1 MTFQYCFLAVG
12 LVASAFFCAL
22 LGAVPTQANDI
33 VLAFTGLL
41 SSERLSGIALI
52 VAELRFPRLI
62 LAMLTGGG
70 LAICGLVLQK
80 LTRNPLA
87 DPFLFGLSAGASSGA
102 VACIV
107 FNISIIG
114 IFSLPAFAFCG
125 AMLAQCMLHALTNQN
140 QWHPERVVLS
150 GLIVN
155 SLFSAITG
163 FLIFSGDQ
171 RTAQSVLFWLMG
183 GLGLA
188 KWAVI
193 PIITLVVACC
203 YVVIHS
209 QRRSIDR
216 LMTGDELAAS
226 MGVNVQR
233 TRKGLFL
240 VVALLTATL
249 VAWTGTIG
257 FVGLIIPNIVN
268 RLGIYRI
275 EHQLPICF
283 LFGAIFL
290 VWADAGARVLLQP
303 QELPISMITSAVGA
317 FVCLTLIVSR
327 KL

>member
-1 MTFQYCFLAVG
+1 MTLQYCFLAMF
-12 LVASAFFCAL
+12 LVVSAFICAL
-22 LGAVPTQANDI
+22 LGAVPTKANDI
-33 VLAFTGLL
+33 VFAVTGLL
-41 SSERLSGIALI
+41 SSEPLSGIALI

-107 FNISIIG
+107 LNITVIG
-114 IFSLPAFAFCG
+114 VFSLPAFAFCG
-125 AMLAQCMLHALTNQN
+125 AMLAQCMLHTLTRQN
-140 QWHPERVVLS
+140 QWHPERVVLA

-188 KWAVI
+188 KWSVI
-193 PIITLVVACC
+193 PIITLVVVIC
-203 YVVIHS
+203 YSFIHS
-209 QRRSIDR
+209 QQRNIDR
-216 LMTGDELAAS
+216 LTTGDELAAS
-226 MGVNVQR
+226 MGVNVEQ
-233 TRKGLFL
+233 TRKGMFL
-240 VVALLTATL
+240 VVGLLTATL

-257 FVGLIIPNIVN
+257 FVGLIIPNVVN

-275 EHQLPICF
+275 QHQLPICF
-283 LFGAIFL
+283 LCGAIFL

-317 FVCLTLIVSR
+317 FVCLILIVRR

>member
-1 MTFQYCFLAVG
+1 MTVQYCFLVVSLAISVF
-12 LVASAFFCAL
+12 LCAL
-22 LGAVPTQANDI
+22 LGAVPTTAND
-33 VLAFTGLL
+33 VLLAFVGLINRESL
-41 SSERLSGIALI
+41 NGIELI

-62 LAMLTGGG
+62 LAILTGGG

-107 FNISIIG
+107 LNITVMG
-114 IFSLPAFAFCG
+114 IFSLPVFAFCG
-125 AMLAQCMLHALTNQN
+125 AMLAQLMLHTLTSQN
-140 QWHPERVVLS
+140 QWHPERVVLA

-188 KWAVI
+188 KWSI
-193 PIITLVVACC
+193 LPIIALVVAGC
-203 YVVIHS
+203 YAVIYS
-209 QRRSIDR
+209 QQRSIDR

-233 TRKGLFL
+233 TRKGLFAI
-240 VVALLTATL
+240 VALLTATL

-268 RLGIYRI
+268 RLGVYRI
-275 EHQLPICF
+275 QHQLPICF

-290 VWADAGARVLLQP
+290 VWADAGARALLQP